1 MSGRLMK
8 VCVAGGLLISALVGA
23 SSASAEWTTNGNST
37 GLTLH
42 ATAGPSLLNVSPVGG
57 AVQGLSCPLSSLD
70 VHLYGPSL
78 ASGNTVGH
86 VTPTFTR
93 NAGTG
98 TECQAAGVNYSWRC
112 TPTMASLNAVAY
124 YPLTGITVGN
134 VSSIHCQIVKLSGAC
149 GNATTFNATGSASGA
164 GITVSGQVPGTYTNG
179 NGQLTVTSTG
189 QSLSAL
195 WSSPG
200 CLQGTGT
207 GTASGQFS
215 GAGGAE
221 LVYTTTGTRGTITN

>member
-1 MSGRLMK
+1 MSRRLMK
-8 VCVAGGLLISALVGA
+8 VCVAGALLISALVGA
-23 SSASAEWTTNGNST
+23 SSASAEWTTNGT
-37 GLTLH
+37 AGGLTLH
-42 ATAGPSLLNVSPVGG
+42 ATAGGSLLNVSPVGG
-57 AVQGLSCPLSSLD
+57 AVQGISCPLSSID
-70 VHLYGPSL
+70 VHLYPTQT
-78 ASGNTVGH
+78 SGNTIGH

-93 NAGTG
+93 NATLG
-98 TECQAAGVNYSWRC
+98 TECQAAGQNAAVQC
-112 TPTMASLNAVAY
+112 TPTKASFNAVSY

-134 VSSIHCQIVKLSGAC
+134 VSSIHCQVVKLSGAC

-164 GITVSGQVPGTYTNG
+164 GITVSGSVPGTYTNG

-189 QSLSAL
+189 QGLAAL

-207 GTASGQFS
+207 GTAVGQFS